1 MSSKIDQQL
10 FSAHEHALE
19 HEPCPECGSELQLRH
34 GKHGPFLGCSQY
46 PSCSYVRPLH
56 QNDGHIVKELGVA
69 CPKCA
74 NELVLRQGRYGMFI
88 GCSSYPECHHIES
101 LDKPEQ
107 LTEDKPLYGCP
118 ECGRGHL
125 VERKSRFGKTFFAT
139 MFVIFISSFG
149 TIFLFRFNPFLLGI
163 NVLAFYMTFTGYRV
177 VYRKRGANGQNAQ
190 LIDWIAMILATIAG
204 LFLIIWGALVMTGN
218 TRIAWASTFGILGI
232 AFGVFILFKLIPEW
246 SSDDSIKTP
255 SSA

>member
-19 HEPCPECGSELQLRH
+19 HEPCPECGSELQLRR

-107 LTEDKPLYGCP
+107 PTEDKPLHGCP

-125 VERKSRFGKTFFAT
+125 VERKSRFGKTFFACDNYPKCKFAVNHPPVKGRCEECGFT
-139 MFVIFISSFG
+139 LLVEKKLASGTKYQCSS
-149 TIFLFRFNPFLLGI
+149 
-163 NVLAFYMTFTGYRV
+163 
-177 VYRKRGANGQNAQ
+177 RKCQHTQSN
-190 LIDWIAMILATIAG
+190 
-204 LFLIIWGALVMTGN
+204 
-218 TRIAWASTFGILGI
+218 
-232 AFGVFILFKLIPEW
+232 E
-246 SSDDSIKTP
+246 
-255 SSA
+255 